1 MFHVTALSRG
11 LHGIRIRAWM
21 LHLYAKTLRDE
32 GWTVR
37 RPQAAVTCLLVT
49 GAKGGD
55 DA

>member
-1 MFHVTALSRG
+1 
-11 LHGIRIRAWM
+11 M
-21 LHLYAKTLRDE
+21 LLLYAKTLRDE

-37 RPQAAVTCLLVT
+37 HPQSAITCLLVT

>member
-1 MFHVTALSRG
+1 
-11 LHGIRIRAWM
+11 M
-21 LHLYAKTLRDE
+21 LHLDAKTLRDE

-37 RPQAAVTCLLVT
+37 HPQTFITCLLVT

>member
-1 MFHVTALSRG
+1 
-11 LHGIRIRAWM
+11 M

-37 RPQAAVTCLLVT
+37 HPQSAITCLLVT

>member
-1 MFHVTALSRG
+1 
-11 LHGIRIRAWM
+11 M

-37 RPQAAVTCLLVT
+37 HLQSAITCLLVT